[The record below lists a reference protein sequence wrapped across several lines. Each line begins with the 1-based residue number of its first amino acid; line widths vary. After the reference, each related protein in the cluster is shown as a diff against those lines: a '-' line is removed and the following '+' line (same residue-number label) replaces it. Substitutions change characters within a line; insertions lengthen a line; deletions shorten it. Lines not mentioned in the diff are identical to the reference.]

1 MTNTVFPLGPDGI
14 RTKILASLVKIS
26 IRTLPQ
32 DTPGEGRE
40 GGGKS
45 KPQRVQ
51 GLTFWKLRGP
61 RPHILKTKVS

>member
-1 MTNTVFPLGPDGI
+1 MTKTFFPPGPDGI
-14 RTKILASLVKIS
+14 RTKTLASLVKIS
-26 IRTLPQ
+26 IRTLPK
-32 DTPGEGRE
+32 TPLGR
-40 GGGKS
+40 GGRGGKS